1 MNANRLLRWFLFL
14 FVFLSSEIISN
25 AQGSAPWN
33 MIEWFRERKFLER
46 WTATE
51 LQPDSSQAPCYEKQ
65 IAGLLTS
72 LSLQNSYL
80 NWFARA
86 EEQADYKIPEPN
98 LQILAEKQAIRDV
111 IQKYQRALNRV
122 LRLRLA
128 GIRIEGVHLIVE
140 ANGCAQTF
148 LFQRSMDLAKWETLS
163 EHTIE
168 ESDLKIPLDT
178 SSKATFYRILPIVRL
193 ESLD

>member
-1 MNANRLLRWFLFL
+1 MNANRLLMWFLFL
-14 FVFLSSEIISN
+14 FVFISSEIISN
-25 AQGSAPWN
+25 AQSSAPWN
-33 MIEWFRERKFLER
+33 MIEWFREREFLER

-178 SSKATFYRILPIVRL
+178 SSKATFYRIVPIVRL

>member
-25 AQGSAPWN
+25 AQSSAPWN

-65 IAGLLTS
+65 IAGLQTS
-72 LSLQNSYL
+72 LSLQNSSL

-86 EEQADYKIPEPN
+86 EEQADYKTPEPN
-98 LQILAEKQAIRDV
+98 PKILAEKQAIRDV
-111 IQKYQRALNRV
+111 IQKYQRALDRV
-122 LRLRLA
+122 LSLRLA
-128 GIRIEGVHLIVE
+128 SIHIERMYLIVE

-148 LFQRSMDLAKWETLS
+148 LFQRSTDLAKWETLS

-168 ESDLKIPLDT
+168 ENDLKIPLDT
-178 SSKATFYRILPIVRL
+178 SSRVSFYRIVPIVRL

>member
-14 FVFLSSEIISN
+14 FVFISSEIISN
-25 AQGSAPWN
+25 AQSSAPWN
-33 MIEWFRERKFLER
+33 MIEWFREREFLER
-46 WTATE
+46 WTVAE

-65 IAGLLTS
+65 IAGLQTS
-72 LSLQNSYL
+72 LSLQYSYL

-98 LQILAEKQAIRDV
+98 SKILAEKQAIRDI
-111 IQKYQRALNRV
+111 IQKYQRGLNRV

-128 GIRIEGVHLIVE
+128 SIRIEGMYLIVE

-148 LFQRSMDLAKWETLS
+148 LFQRSTDLAKWETLS

-168 ESDLKIPLDT
+168 ESDLKIPLDA
-178 SSKATFYRILPIVRL
+178 SSKAAFYRILPIIRL
-193 ESLD
+193 EALD

>member
-1 MNANRLLRWFLFL
+1 MNANRLFRWFLFL
-14 FVFLSSEIISN
+14 FVFLSSEIITN
-25 AQGSAPWN
+25 AQSSAPWN
-33 MIEWFRERKFLER
+33 MIEWFREREFLER
-46 WTATE
+46 WMATE

-65 IAGLLTS
+65 IASLQTS
-72 LSLQNSYL
+72 LSLQYSYL

-98 LQILAEKQAIRDV
+98 LQILAEKQALRNA
-111 IQKYQRALNRV
+111 IQKYQRGLEIV
-122 LRLRLA
+122 LHLRLA
-128 GIRIEGVHLIVE
+128 SIRIERMHLIIE

-148 LFQRSMDLAKWETLS
+148 LLQRSIDLTKWETLS

-178 SSKATFYRILPIVRL
+178 SSKAAFYRIVPIVHS
-193 ESLD
+193 ESSD

>member
-1 MNANRLLRWFLFL
+1 MNANRVLAWFLFL
-14 FVFLSSEIISN
+14 FVFVSSEIITN
-25 AQGSAPWN
+25 AQSSAPWN
-33 MIEWFRERKFLER
+33 MIERFRERKFLER

-65 IAGLLTS
+65 IAGLQTS

-80 NWFARA
+80 NWFAQA

-98 LQILAEKQAIRDV
+98 PKILAEKQALRNA
-111 IQKYQRALNRV
+111 IQKYQGALEVV

-128 GIRIEGVHLIVE
+128 SIRIEGVHLIVE

-148 LFQRSMDLAKWETLS
+148 LFQRSTDLAKWETLS
-163 EHTIE
+163 EHTIGE
-168 ESDLKIPLDT
+168 DNLRIPLDK
-178 SSKATFYRILPIVRL
+178 SSKAAFYRIVPIVQ
-193 ESLD
+193 DND